1 MPNTLKNLTIMSFLL
16 ILLFALP
23 TLSLAQSRSAD
34 VRSLHQNIDKLSQML
49 TELRTEQER
58 SQSIKTELAVPQGG
72 FSKRDSL
79 RLLALRRKQAQSRVM
94 IDALTEDIIKISKAL
109 EDPRKR
115 YALAKRMQNTSE
127 SEVMN
132 ADSATTAKQTIPTAI
147 SSRSIDLAAVKLV
160 RKGNS
165 LDQARLLTIDQLTD
179 EQVQNFYR
187 GLAKVDRYE
196 LYDIADEISVSEKID
211 LLKARRAAIYFYL
224 YTR

>member
-1 MPNTLKNLTIMSFLL
+1 
-16 ILLFALP
+16 
-23 TLSLAQSRSAD
+23 
-34 VRSLHQNIDKLSQML
+34 
-49 TELRTEQER
+49 
-58 SQSIKTELAVPQGG
+58 
-72 FSKRDSL
+72 
-79 RLLALRRKQAQSRVM
+79 
-94 IDALTEDIIKISKAL
+94 
-109 EDPRKR
+109 
-115 YALAKRMQNTSE
+115 
-127 SEVMN
+127 MN
-132 ADSATTAKQTIPTAI
+132 ADSATTAKQKIPTAI

-179 EQVQNFYR
+179 DQVQDFYR